1 MTNGTLGWR
10 MYVGVVSEA
19 LVVGGGRVRG
29 RRLLERAAWGG
40 FVGVLLLF
48 GCSWHAVFPGSIAL
62 GQMPTCAL
70 MCCST
75 LTRFLRPA
83 AFFSWLCLCVSFL
96 LRRPPV
102 ALRQFGNTCYCNSV
116 LQALYFC
123 EPFRRRVLDYER
135 QRKLGLSG
143 VKDGIATGGDG
154 EHASFGSDAAVA
166 GGGGSGANL
175 GAVAPV
181 GGAAAAAA
189 AAAAGGAAAHHR
201 KTASG
206 NGATLRNAVKSMG
219 TAVGLVP
226 NGHGGGGGAAAA
238 SGGANGAAAS
248 GNGGGGGVGGAGNG
262 YPPSGAGDAGAGAS
276 AGGGAG
282 AGSAA
287 GTGPAGSG
295 ALVAPTAKREETM
308 LSALSELFA
317 AIASQKKRT
326 GSYPPKAFVARLRQ
340 EKEVFRSYMHQDAHE
355 FLNFILNDIVETLQR
370 EASEA
375 ARRRVGLPPLSAA
388 AHRNAALGSANDLAG
403 LEAAAASGHAAA
415 TAAAALANGGAA
427 AAAGGAAAPGAGAG
441 AGVGAPAPPTAPVRT
456 FVHDLFEGH
465 LSNEVRCLRCET
477 ITERVETFLDLSVDI
492 EQNSSLTS
500 CLRSF
505 SSTELMCQA
514 NKYFCDGCGSL
525 QEAERRIR
533 FKRLPR
539 ILSLHLKRFKYVQT
553 PRESVAKYKKLSY
566 RVVFPLELRLCNTAA
581 DAEDGDRLYSLFA
594 VVVHV
599 GSGPNHGHYVSL
611 IKSHG
616 RWLLFDDDCVEVK
629 DESELQTVFG
639 STSDE
644 LSVSST
650 EAGYILYYES
660 VQPQR

>member
-1 MTNGTLGWR
+1 
-10 MYVGVVSEA
+10 
-19 LVVGGGRVRG
+19 
-29 RRLLERAAWGG
+29 
-40 FVGVLLLF
+40 
-48 GCSWHAVFPGSIAL
+48 
-62 GQMPTCAL
+62 
-70 MCCST
+70 
-75 LTRFLRPA
+75 
-83 AFFSWLCLCVSFL
+83 
-96 LRRPPV
+96 
-102 ALRQFGNTCYCNSV
+102 V

-123 EPFRRRVLDYER
+123 EPFRRCVLDYER
-135 QRKLGLSG
+135 QRRCGVSG
-143 VKDGIATGGDG
+143 AKDGPGGGGGDG
-154 EHASFGSDAAVA
+154 DAYGSFGSDA
-166 GGGGSGANL
+166 GGGGSGGGL
-175 GAVAPV
+175 GLGGTS
-181 GGAAAAAA
+181 GGAPSAASG
-189 AAAAGGAAAHHR
+189 AGAEAHR
-201 KTASG
+201 RTASG
-206 NGATLRNAVKSMG
+206 NGAALRNAVKSVG

-226 NGHGGGGGAAAA
+226 NGHVAGNGSAAGGGGSAAAGGGSGASASAAAAGAAAGNGASGGGGSGGGGGD
-238 SGGANGAAAS
+238 GGAAGAAAP
-248 GNGGGGGVGGAGNG
+248 AA
-262 YPPSGAGDAGAGAS
+262 PSAVAAGA
-276 AGGGAG
+276 
-282 AGSAA
+282 
-287 GTGPAGSG
+287 P
-295 ALVAPTAKREETM
+295 KREETM
-308 LSALSELFA
+308 LSALAELFV
-317 AIASQKKRT
+317 AISSQKKRT

-370 EASEA
+370 EAAEA
-375 ARRRVGLPPLSAA
+375 TRRRAGLPPLSAA
-388 AHRNAALGSANDLAG
+388 AHRTAVLGSANDLVG
-403 LEAAAASGHAAA
+403 LEATAGS
-415 TAAAALANGGAA
+415 AAAAAAAAAAAPAAAA
-427 AAAGGAAAPGAGAG
+427 AAAGAGVPNGGHPPGAVPGAPVVPGTGASVPAGLPAAPA
-441 AGVGAPAPPTAPVRT
+441 RT
-456 FVHDLFEGH
+456 FVHDLFEGR

-644 LSVSST
+644 LSVAST
-650 EAGYILYYES
+650 EAGYILYYETVS
-660 VQPQR
+660 PTQR

>member
-1 MTNGTLGWR
+1 
-10 MYVGVVSEA
+10 
-19 LVVGGGRVRG
+19 
-29 RRLLERAAWGG
+29 
-40 FVGVLLLF
+40 
-48 GCSWHAVFPGSIAL
+48 
-62 GQMPTCAL
+62 MPTCAL